1 MRVIG
6 LGLLALS
13 LLSCTATSPGGADAT
28 STPAATAR
36 DAAARVNAED
46 DACARRTMNSLV
58 DAMNAADETRL
69 TYLLGGGVF
78 QTTRDAVGLLL
89 ARSRAGERWTLARL
103 DINGHNSYYGGIDF
117 GVYMRRT
124 GPNVNA
130 GEVDAAGKGVVECPE
145 GRFKIFGLGP

>member
-1 MRVIG
+1 MKVIG

-13 LLSCTATSPGGADAT
+13 LLSCTATSPGRADAT

-69 TYLLGGGVF
+69 TYLLGGGVV

-103 DINGHNSYYGGIDF
+103 DINGHNSY
-117 GVYMRRT
+117 
-124 GPNVNA
+124 
-130 GEVDAAGKGVVECPE
+130 
-145 GRFKIFGLGP
+145 